1 MKKQTDKSAIKASS
15 EIKITNNKNFSTEFV
30 TKTLTNGFFTVN
42 NEWTVKYW
50 NKAAEIILGIKS
62 ADIVGHNLWKKF
74 AGVIPLELYAID
86 QNTFMKDVPVHFEEY
101 WGEMGAWFDV
111 ITYHCDNTLSV
122 SFKSSNHR
130 HTKVNT
136 EERLQILTELYRYV
150 TEMTNDCLWER
161 NLSTDEIFWID
172 GGHKRTFGYQVEN
185 ALIPRAFWESR
196 IHPDD
201 KERVISRLKKILT
214 DAKVNQWEDEYMF
227 QKANGEYAYVHDRG
241 HIIYTRN
248 KTASRI
254 IGATSD
260 ITEKKEFEARLAQ
273 EKTNRQKEIT
283 EAIIAA
289 QENERAGIVT
299 ELHENLNH
307 ILAASRIYIELAK
320 QNDEKREAYLEKSSL
335 YILQVIDD
343 LNNITKKISVPG
355 PVIGLTDSIQN
366 SLNDLLLTHPYKIEF
381 YCEDIMENTL
391 DERLQVCILRIIQ
404 EQLENIVKHAYA
416 TNIYLSISRADNE
429 IKVFISDN
437 GIGCNMNHN
446 SSGVG
451 IINIKSRAEMFNG
464 KVSTLSNPGEGYD
477 LKVLLQCN

>member
-161 NLSTDEIFWID
+161 NLSK
-172 GGHKRTFGYQVEN
+172 GH
-185 ALIPRAFWESR
+185 S
-196 IHPDD
+196 D
-201 KERVISRLKKILT
+201 
-214 DAKVNQWEDEYMF
+214 
-227 QKANGEYAYVHDRG
+227 
-241 HIIYTRN
+241 TR
-248 KTASRI
+248 
-254 IGATSD
+254 
-260 ITEKKEFEARLAQ
+260 
-273 EKTNRQKEIT
+273 
-283 EAIIAA
+283 
-289 QENERAGIVT
+289 
-299 ELHENLNH
+299 
-307 ILAASRIYIELAK
+307 
-320 QNDEKREAYLEKSSL
+320 
-335 YILQVIDD
+335 
-343 LNNITKKISVPG
+343 
-355 PVIGLTDSIQN
+355 
-366 SLNDLLLTHPYKIEF
+366 
-381 YCEDIMENTL
+381 
-391 DERLQVCILRIIQ
+391 
-404 EQLENIVKHAYA
+404 
-416 TNIYLSISRADNE
+416 
-429 IKVFISDN
+429 
-437 GIGCNMNHN
+437 
-446 SSGVG
+446 
-451 IINIKSRAEMFNG
+451 
-464 KVSTLSNPGEGYD
+464 
-477 LKVLLQCN
+477 